1 MGSQLSCFRK
11 HPYLG
16 NMKAYLPTG
25 QILDKV
31 TIEVLDTNDS
41 HIDFGKLANP
51 SMIGVVFAVGPDVS
65 AATTIGT
72 KVAFDPNGRDFSIE
86 LQGRKFIVMAERRI
100 GTPVM
105 EVEPG

>member
-1 MGSQLSCFRK
+1 
-11 HPYLG
+11 
-16 NMKAYLPTG
+16 MKSYLPKG

-31 TIEVLDTNDS
+31 TIEVLEVNDS

-51 SMIGVVFAVGPDVS
+51 SMIGVIFAVGPDTSGHVKV
-65 AATTIGT
+65 GD

-86 LQGRKFIVMAERRI
+86 LEGRKFIVMAERKI

-105 EVEPG
+105 EVEAR

>member
-16 NMKAYLPTG
+16 SMKRYLPHG

-31 TIEVLDTNDS
+31 TIEVLEANDS
-41 HIDFGKLANP
+41 QFDFGKLANP
-51 SMIGVVFAVGPDVS
+51 SMFGTIFAVGPNTSGHLAV
-65 AATTIGT
+65 GMV
-72 KVAFDPNGRDFSIE
+72 VAFDPNGRDFSIE
-86 LQGRKFIVMAERRI
+86 LDGRKFIVMPERKV